1 MSFLIDWII
10 QLNNQLLLAALISFF
25 QNYIQAPVLNHI
37 HGRIED
43 AGYYTVDECKQFKA
57 SEFFIK
63 LRYAKENLSCHLGL
77 PTTDEVWPYTQPD
90 NVPYIAFME
99 HGNKFIAREKSM
111 LLWPYQREIQI
122 KRAEITIKVIKLYD
136 YMDDLKRGY
145 VPLYLKRIRLCQI
158 REALGLD
165 NYDNIKL
172 PSMPPW
178 EYLPPYE

>member
-1 MSFLIDWII
+1 
-10 QLNNQLLLAALISFF
+10 
-25 QNYIQAPVLNHI
+25 
-37 HGRIED
+37 
-43 AGYYTVDECKQFKA
+43 
-57 SEFFIK
+57 
-63 LRYAKENLSCHLGL
+63 
-77 PTTDEVWPYTQPD
+77 
-90 NVPYIAFME
+90 
-99 HGNKFIAREKSM
+99 M

-172 PSMPPW
+172 PSMPPY